1 MGYHAKAEFN
11 LNDKSDFPDLMP
23 QNNKKVQQQAADH
36 GNFKEMIQNTKNK
49 PATYEKAINELFPA
63 LGDPEPVRKAEEQK
77 APVKK

>member
-1 MGYHAKAEFN
+1 
-11 LNDKSDFPDLMP
+11 
-23 QNNKKVQQQAADH
+23 
-36 GNFKEMIQNTKNK
+36 MIQNTKNK